1 MKANHV
7 GRLALLGLALAAAS
21 CSSTVRQGTG
31 TSFLIIESLEAASGA
46 APDEFGATLHSDV
59 ITIVDERATVFN
71 DFGRVR
77 FSLGLK
83 DPGSTNSPNAP
94 SQNQY
99 ITVER
104 YRVQYI
110 RADGRNTPGVDV
122 PYGFDGGM
130 TVTVGDNTVEGA
142 FQIVRHIAK
151 QEAPLGTLQ
160 NGAVIISTIAEVTF
174 FGRDQTGREVTATG
188 RISVDFGNFG
198 DPQN

>member
-1 MKANHV
+1 MKAIHV
-7 GRLALLGLALAAAS
+7 GRLGVLGLAMAAAS

-31 TSFLIIESLEAASGA
+31 TSYLIVESLEAASGA
-46 APDEFGATLHSDV
+46 EPDEFGATLHSDV
-59 ITIVDERATVFN
+59 ITVVEDSPTVFN

-83 DPGSTNSPNAP
+83 DPGSPSSPNAP
-94 SQNQY
+94 SPNQY

-104 YRVQYI
+104 YRVNYV

-122 PYGFDGGM
+122 PYGFDGAM
-130 TVTVGDNTVEGA
+130 TVTVGDNVVESS
-142 FQIVRHIAK
+142 FQLVRHIAK
-151 QEAPLGTLQ
+151 QEAPLGTLK
-160 NGAVIISTIAEVTF
+160 NGAVIISTIADVTF
-174 FGRDQTGREVTATG
+174 FGRDQAGHEVTAIG